1 MKWGRTVRWY
11 MELLLAAAL
20 MWGSLLAGCLLGGFF
35 AYDRR
40 LTRTERKGGDIT
52 VYETV
57 KADLADT
64 ASRAGTAGDIREAI
78 IETGVDLAWAPYA
91 HMLAC
96 SGAGIL
102 LLRRKPHKKACT
114 YRNVRKKRR
123 SE

>member
-1 MKWGRTVRWY
+1 MKWGRTLRRQ
-11 MELLLAAAL
+11 MALLLAAAL
-20 MWGSLLAGCLLGGFF
+20 MWGSLLAGCLLGG
-35 AYDRR
+35 AI
-40 LTRTERKGGDIT
+40 RTTGKEDDESVQK
-52 VYETV
+52 TV
-57 KADLADT
+57 KAVLPDT

-123 SE
+123 RE